1 MVQCSSDIY
10 CLFKTIASSDKV
22 CRQIVGSLLFTHFV
36 MNTYSWDCSLVAV
49 FMRMEAG
56 LGEGITAEIY
66 AGVL

>member
-1 MVQCSSDIY
+1 
-10 CLFKTIASSDKV
+10 
-22 CRQIVGSLLFTHFV
+22 
-36 MNTYSWDCSLVAV
+36 VAV